1 MGGGGRGRRALV
13 FGVALGAFGATA
25 GADDVALTVSG
36 LPSALRA
43 ERAARI
49 AGRSVAIQFRA
60 PLDGTLRAVHLL
72 WRGPTA
78 GCTVV
83 LHADADGTPGPVLA
97 AGAVP
102 RGTGWRA
109 TRLAAP
115 LAAGAAYHMTLAC
128 DAGSRARL
136 VYALGAGDVATA
148 DAWRLEG
155 DVPRAATPLFA
166 LELADDSW
174 WGSPYRAARRSL
186 RVCGTREVGTVF
198 TPAHPMAAD
207 GVELA
212 VRGGGRTAVE
222 YTLGPVDG
230 PTLLAGTLRRAPGA
244 RGRIASA
251 DAASVELVPG
261 LAYVLR
267 VRAPTAA
274 SSCIALDGL
283 TTDLPLG
290 PAASGLR
297 TTAVLATDDGGASW
311 RAEPVATLAGAL
323 SARGQRCGNGHR
335 EGHESCDR
343 TDDAACPGRCTAVCT
358 CAGATSTTATT
369 TSTTSTTATTTT
381 TLVGRRYR
389 SIYTSGYLGVYDPAT
404 IPVWPTKLGVI
415 LGGPDVQGP
424 LIDDAKQVAAAAG
437 NTDARFVFYL
447 NLTSLDSRCGCFEAR
462 FYQSIAS
469 THPEWFLRDASGNR
483 ISAFVTQYGAG
494 RLWTV
499 DIGNPAFIDAWA
511 DTVIAEMDRHGW
523 DGVWADNILRGNFYD
538 WSAWPVNP
546 RTGAAYTTAEYRQD
560 TLAALLH
567 LRSRLDPRGKI
578 LIGNYGSAWEP
589 DTLADPV
596 VQQQIVAMHGVEVE
610 DCVYTFSGT
619 PHSETTWMN
628 QLKYLD
634 FANRRGVLTQC
645 RGGNGTI
652 GDATKR
658 DYILASYLLTKERFS
673 NVGQLNGLS
682 AWWPGLETDL
692 GAPLGGYTCLDPAA
706 GLAPTTSCPSTG
718 KIYAREWERGRVLAN
733 PTGGITATIPLG
745 ETMLLNGTRVSSV
758 RLGPK
763 SGVVLVR
770 P

>member
-1 MGGGGRGRRALV
+1 MGGGGRGRRAVAL
-13 FGVALGAFGATA
+13 GVALGALAATA

-36 LPSALRA
+36 LPSAVRA
-43 ERAARI
+43 ERTLRI
-49 AGRSVAIQFRA
+49 AGRSVAIRFRA
-60 PLDGTLRAVHLL
+60 PLDDALRAVHLL
-72 WRGPTA
+72 WRGSTA

-83 LHADADGTPGPVLA
+83 LRADANGAPGPVLA
-97 AGAVP
+97 TGSVP
-102 RGTGWRA
+102 RGTGWQA
-109 TRLAAP
+109 TPLPAP

-128 DAGSRARL
+128 DPGSRARL
-136 VYALGAGDVATA
+136 VYALGARDTATT

-155 DVPRAATPLFA
+155 DVPRTATPLFA

-174 WGSPYRAARRSL
+174 WGNPYRAARRPL
-186 RVCGTREVGTVF
+186 RVCGTREVGTIF

-207 GVELA
+207 GVVLG
-212 VRGGGRTAVE
+212 VRGGGRTPVE
-222 YTLGPVDG
+222 YTLAAVDG
-230 PTLLAGTLRRAPGA
+230 PTLLAGTLRRA
-244 RGRIASA
+244 RGRIVSPSVP
-251 DAASVELVPG
+251 SVELRPG
-261 LAYVLR
+261 VAYLLR
-267 VRAPTAA
+267 VRAPSAT
-274 SSCIALDGL
+274 SSCVALDGL
-283 TTDLPLG
+283 TTDIALG
-290 PAASGLR
+290 AAASGLR

-311 RAEPVATLAGAL
+311 RAQPVATLAGAL
-323 SARGQRCGNGHR
+323 SSRGQRCGNGHR
-335 EGHESCDR
+335 EGHESCDGA
-343 TDDAACPGRCTAVCT
+343 DDAACPGRCTSVCT
-358 CAGATSTTATT
+358 CAGATSSTTTT
-369 TSTTSTTATTTT
+369 TSSTTTTT
-381 TLVGRRYR
+381 TLAARRYR
-389 SIYTSGYLGVYDPAT
+389 SIYASGYLGVYDPAT
-404 IPVWPTKLGVI
+404 IPVWPKKLGVI
-415 LGGPDVQGP
+415 LGGPDIQGP

-447 NLTSLDSRCGCFEAR
+447 NLTSLDSKCGCFEAR
-462 FYQSIAS
+462 FYQSVAS

-511 DTVIAEMDRHGW
+511 DTVLAEMDRHGW

-546 RTGAAYTTAEYRQD
+546 RTGKTYTTAEYRED

-628 QLKYLD
+628 QLGYLD
-634 FANRRGVLTQC
+634 FANRHGVLTQC

-658 DYILASYLLTKERFS
+658 DYILASYLLTKEGLS
-673 NVGQLNGLS
+673 NVGQLNALS

-692 GAPLGGYTCLDPAA
+692 GAPLGRYTCLDPAA
-706 GLAPTTSCPSTG
+706 GLAPTTSCPSPG

-733 PTGGITATIPLG
+733 PTGGVTATIPLG
-745 ETMLLNGTRVSSV
+745 ETMLLNGTRVTSV

>member
-1 MGGGGRGRRALV
+1 MGGGGRGRRALAV
-13 FGVALGAFGATA
+13 GVALGAFATTA

-36 LPSALRA
+36 LPSAART
-43 ERAARI
+43 ERAVRI
-49 AGRSVAIQFRA
+49 AGRSVAIAFRA

-72 WRGPTA
+72 WRGSTA
-78 GCTVV
+78 GCT
-83 LHADADGTPGPVLA
+83 LALQADADGTPGPMLA
-97 AGAVP
+97 TGAVS
-102 RGTGWRA
+102 RGTGWQPTA
-109 TRLAAP
+109 LVAP
-115 LAAGAAYHMTLAC
+115 LAAGATYHVTLAC
-128 DAGSRARL
+128 DPGSRARL
-136 VYALGAGDVATA
+136 VYALGARNATTTE
-148 DAWRLEG
+148 AWRLEG
-155 DVPRAATPLFA
+155 DVSHTATPLFA

-174 WGSPYRAARRSL
+174 WGNPYRAARRAL
-186 RVCGTREVGTVF
+186 RVCGSREVGAIF
-198 TPAHPMAAD
+198 TPAHSMDAD
-207 GVELA
+207 GIELA
-212 VRGGGRTAVE
+212 LRGGGRRAVE
-222 YTLGPVDG
+222 FTLAPVDG
-230 PTLLAGTLRRAPGA
+230 PPLLAGTLRRTPGA
-244 RGRIASA
+244 RGRVVSA
-251 DAASVELVPG
+251 AAASVELRPG
-261 LAYVLR
+261 VAYVLR
-267 VRAPTAA
+267 VRSPAAA
-274 SSCIALDGL
+274 SDCIALDAL
-283 TTDLPLG
+283 TTELPLG
-290 PAASGLR
+290 AAASGLR

-311 RAEPVATLAGAL
+311 RTERVATIAGAL

-335 EGHESCDR
+335 EGHESCDG
-343 TDDAACPGRCTAVCT
+343 TDDAACPGRCTTVCT

-369 TSTTSTTATTTT
+369 TSTTSTTLAA
-381 TLVGRRYR
+381 RRYR

-404 IPVWPTKLGVI
+404 IPVWPKKLGVI

-424 LIDDAKQVAAAAG
+424 IIDDAKQVAAAAG

-447 NLTSLDSRCGCFEAR
+447 NLTSLDSKCGCFEAR
-462 FYQSIAS
+462 FYQSVAS
-469 THPEWFLRDASGNR
+469 THPEWFLRDASGSR

-499 DIGNPAFIDAWA
+499 DIGNPAFIDGWA

-546 RTGAAYTTAEYRQD
+546 RTGAAYTTAEYRED

-567 LRSRLDPRGKI
+567 LRSRLDARGKI

-619 PHSETTWMN
+619 PHSETMWMN

-692 GAPLGGYTCLDPAA
+692 GAPLGGFACLDPAA
-706 GLAPTTSCPSTG
+706 GLAPTTSCPSPG

-745 ETMLLNGTRVSSV
+745 ETMLLNGTRVTSV
-758 RLGPK
+758 RLAPK